1 MTQVLTIASLK
12 GGTGKTTSAILL
24 ATALVRRGH
33 TVTVIDTDP
42 QGSATE
48 WAQRASD
55 DGNELE
61 FQVTVGNARTIARSM
76 PTTDVVI
83 IDCPPGN
90 PQIIDAAID
99 AADHVIIPVRPS
111 AIEVDRMWETLDLA
125 DGANATVL
133 LTSVILSAKATEDL
147 RALLNEEHVGVFPGN
162 IPQREAIKNYFGVRP
177 KQDLFGYD
185 AVAAALMNGQED

>member
-48 WAQRASD
+48 WAQRAAD

-125 DGANATVL
+125 DGAKATVL

-147 RALLNEEHVGVFPGN
+147 RAVLNEEHVGVFPGN
-162 IPQREAIKNYFGVRP
+162 IPQREAIKNYFGARP

-185 AVAAALMNGQED
+185 AVAATLMSEQEG